1 MRLFAALA
9 TSVVVACTAP
19 ETPSAPASGRSTF
32 EQSGCRISRVVDGD
46 TITITCP
53 DTARRNVR
61 LTGFDTPETYKPQC
75 AGEERLGQAATLHL
89 RHLIA
94 QASMVDLR
102 TSGTDRYGRL
112 LGRLALDGV
121 DVARAMIAEG
131 LAVPYSGGKRRNW
144 CV

>member
-1 MRLFAALA
+1 MRLCAAL
-9 TSVVVACTAP
+9 TSIFLMACTAP
-19 ETPSAPASGRSTF
+19 EIPSDPASGRSAF
-32 EQSGCRISRVVDGD
+32 EQSGCRISQVVDGD

-53 DTARRNVR
+53 DRARRNVR

-75 AGEERLGQAATLHL
+75 AGEKRLGQAAT
-89 RHLIA
+89 RHLKRLVA

-102 TSGTDRYGRL
+102 TSGTDRYERL
-112 LGRLALDGV
+112 LGRLSLDGA
-121 DVARAMIAEG
+121 DVANVMIAEG